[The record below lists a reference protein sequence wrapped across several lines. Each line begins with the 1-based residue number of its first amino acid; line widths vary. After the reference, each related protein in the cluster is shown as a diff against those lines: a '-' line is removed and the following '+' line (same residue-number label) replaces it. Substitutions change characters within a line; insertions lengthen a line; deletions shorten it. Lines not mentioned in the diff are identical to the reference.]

1 MVGFGA
7 LKAGRRLTE
16 RMNILQSGE
25 SIEDGLELFTESL
38 LGVFDL
44 SGVEACG
51 QRRIL
56 ISSARIF
63 LICRFG
69 SKLVHPAQILKN
81 PRHTANTT
89 DVEPSTDLGRKLSL
103 SATEDDVQEFLA
115 RGHRSDLIKR

>member
-1 MVGFGA
+1 MFIKSLSGNLSGYVVDRETAKEIVGFGA
-7 LKAGRRLTE
+7 LEASRRLTE

-25 SIEDGLELFTESL
+25 SIEDSLELFAESL

-69 SKLVHPAQILKN
+69 SKLVHPAPTGKKS
-81 PRHTANTT
+81 NTYREY
-89 DVEPSTDLGRKLSL
+89 D
-103 SATEDDVQEFLA
+103 
-115 RGHRSDLIKR
+115 